1 MCSSDLHLK
10 CVAKHLRTDGVYVLS
25 LHIVPHDGELWG
37 TERWS
42 TKTPNYTVKYALS
55 VQAIDEEK
63 RIETL
68 KMTMKVLEGTKE
80 TTMTDLLRLR
90 LYDVDQLKGLL
101 AKVPAF
107 ELVAVYDFW
116 FEISEKTKLTKNSCD
131 VVLILKKK

>member
-1 MCSSDLHLK
+1 MCSSD
-10 CVAKHLRTDGVYVLS
+10 
-25 LHIVPHDGELWG
+25 
-37 TERWS
+37 
-42 TKTPNYTVKYALS
+42 
-55 VQAIDEEK
+55 
-63 RIETL
+63 
-68 KMTMKVLEGTKE
+68 LEGTKE